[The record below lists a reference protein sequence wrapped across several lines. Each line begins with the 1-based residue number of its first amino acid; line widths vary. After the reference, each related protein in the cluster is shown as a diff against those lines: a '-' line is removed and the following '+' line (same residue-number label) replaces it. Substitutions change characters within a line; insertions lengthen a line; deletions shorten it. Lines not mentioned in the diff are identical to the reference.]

1 MKKILQILLCTFTVC
16 CVATQPMIAQE
27 PQELLLPTGQR
38 IPMHDWA
45 QKARD
50 FKAPMNEFITNFQ
63 YAFQEE
69 IMYAGAA
76 IGALSIGLTMWAFYQ
91 LIVQMQNLM
100 KQKYCTIIPADQ
112 IKTTFDDIVG
122 LDDVKSFVLKQV
134 DYFEKIE
141 LFNQYRFA
149 PPKGILLY
157 GPPGNGK
164 SSFARAVA
172 GELGYPLVHS
182 SGGSFQTQD
191 IGISTARLRDLFE
204 QARNH
209 APCVLCIDEIDALIP
224 VRDSKTGSSAS
235 NQDIILI
242 NTFLTE
248 LDALNVGATKPVI
261 FIATTNRRH
270 AIDPAA
276 MRPGRLEQVAYVGMP
291 DYDVKKQI
299 LTNALKN
306 TDHADDIDFDKLTSL
321 TAGFSC
327 VDCAEWV
334 KQALLEALHQ
344 GRDTIE
350 FADFAATKNSFG
362 AYRYPLSVGQVFS
375 PNQIQASF
383 DSIFGAQDAKLALKE
398 VIDIFNNH
406 EKYAQYHI
414 AIPNGI
420 LLHGP
425 SGNGKTMLAKA
436 FAGQA
441 GMSFIYVNAAEFESA
456 GHGVDR
462 VKELFE
468 AARQFAPC
476 AVFIDGIDAVGAR
489 SKDTGNSKNAMVN
502 QLLAELDG
510 FLGKDPKKPMTV
522 IAATNNLEVLDSAL
536 LRPRR
541 FDRLVYVGNPTVQD
555 RCDILQAGCA
565 DTPCESIDFAL
576 LAQQSEG
583 WSAAQVQNWVTQTNK
598 KAAQKGCALNTDL
611 FIHIFDQI
619 NTF

>member
-1 MKKILQILLCTFTVC
+1 MKKLLQVWLCVFIFVGLGTHLLE
-16 CVATQPMIAQE
+16 AREWGEKPAQ
-27 PQELLLPTGQR
+27 
-38 IPMHDWA
+38 WA
-45 QKARD
+45 QDLNNLKKPFFDAID
-50 FKAPMNEFITNFQ
+50 DLQ
-63 YAFQEE
+63 YAFRDEVR
-69 IMYAGAA
+69 YASSA
-76 IGALSIGLTMWAFYQ
+76 IGLLTVGLTMWTFYQ
-91 LIVQMQNLM
+91 LIIQLQNLAN
-100 KQKYCTIIPADQ
+100 QKYCTIIPADQ
-112 IKTTFDDIVG
+112 IKMTFADIVG
-122 LDDVKSFVLKQV
+122 LDDVKGFVLKQV
-134 DYFEKIE
+134 DYFDKID
-141 LFNQYRFA
+141 LFTKHRFA

-172 GELGYPLVHS
+172 GELGYPMVHS

-191 IGISTARLRDLFE
+191 IGISTARLRDLFK
-204 QARNH
+204 QARDN

-224 VRDSKTGSSAS
+224 VRDSKTGNSAS
-235 NQDIILI
+235 NEDIILI

-299 LTNALKN
+299 LTNALQSA
-306 TDHADDIDFDKLTSL
+306 DHADDIDFDKLTSL

-334 KQALLEALHQ
+334 KQSLLEALQ
-344 GRDTIE
+344 DGRTEIE
-350 FADFAATKNSFG
+350 FADFVATKNSFG

-383 DSIFGAQDAKLALKE
+383 DTIFGAQDAKLALQE

-406 EKYAQYHI
+406 AQYAQYHI
-414 AIPNGI
+414 AMPNGI

-476 AVFIDGIDAVGAR
+476 AVFIDGIDSVGAR
-489 SKDTGNSKNAMVN
+489 MKDSGNSKNAMVN

-522 IAATNNLEVLDSAL
+522 IAATNNLEVLDPAL
-536 LRPRR
+536 LRPGR
-541 FDRLVYVGNPTVQD
+541 FDKIVYVGNPTEQD
-555 RCDILQAGCA
+555 RQNILQAGCA
-565 DTPCESIDFAL
+565 DKPCDQIDFAF
-576 LAQQSEG
+576 LAKQSEG
-583 WSAAQVQNWVTQTNK
+583 LSAAQVQNWIVQTNTVAAK
-598 KAAQKGCALNTDL
+598 KRSMITTDL
-611 FIHIFDQI
+611 FMQIFDQI
-619 NTF
+619 K